1 MTGSAVVVV
10 LGLGT
15 VGIVVLVVTSVVLL
29 TTGDG
34 LSGNVVT
41 TLVGGFPQEQS
52 QGMAATR
59 PLMVRRNER
68 RDPMAKFMTVLP
80 VFGLSN
86 LSGC

>member
-1 MTGSAVVVV
+1 VTGSAVVVV

-34 LSGNVVT
+34 MSGNVV

-59 PLMVRRNER
+59 PLMVRKNKR
-68 RDPMAKFMTVLP
+68 RDPMAKFMTVLS

-86 LSGC
+86 LRGC